1 MGFLLSRNVKK
12 KKKRSKRQDKKKR
25 LTKQHRG
32 KKEQYAGMNYYGS
45 FRAANLSETAVATK
59 ATRVCK
65 AQSKRGSGVTRLSN
79 KQTTT
84 VKRKKKNGGHNVGR
98 LILELA

>member
-12 KKKRSKRQDKKKR
+12 KEKQETKQKKR

-32 KKEQYAGMNYYGS
+32 KKKQYAGMIYYGS

-65 AQSKRGSGVTRLSN
+65 AQSKRGSEVTRLSS

-84 VKRKKKNGGHNVGR
+84 VKREKKTVDTTLGG
-98 LILELA
+98 

>member
-1 MGFLLSRNVKK
+1 MYDYGVLLSRNVKK
-12 KKKRSKRQDKKKR
+12 KKKRSKRQDKKKKR

-45 FRAANLSETAVATK
+45 FRAANLSEIAVATK

-84 VKRKKKNGGHNVGR
+84 VKRKKKR
-98 LILELA
+98 WTQRWEADS